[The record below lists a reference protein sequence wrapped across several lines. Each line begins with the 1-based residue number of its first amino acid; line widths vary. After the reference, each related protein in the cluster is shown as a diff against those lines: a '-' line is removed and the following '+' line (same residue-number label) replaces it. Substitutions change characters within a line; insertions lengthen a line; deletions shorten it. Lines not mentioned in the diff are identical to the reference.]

1 MKEFKVIQIRRRKK
15 NNTFYF
21 STIGTVHILN
31 SKSRLNDVLEDIW
44 NVCNVSSWCENDLW
58 KITRRINIDTLTIT
72 VTDEF
77 LGVAN
82 SDIIV
87 TNGNKI
93 NFAADTFNWK
103 SYSSLKEAKRFM
115 ITKNFIPI

>member
-1 MKEFKVIQIRRRKK
+1 MKEFKIIQVRRRKK

-21 STIGTVHILN
+21 PTIGTVQILN
-31 SKSRLNDVLEDIW
+31 QIPLKDVLEDIW

-58 KITRRINIDTLTIT
+58 KITKRINIDTLTIT
-72 VTDEF
+72 ITDEF

-87 TNGNKI
+87 TDGNKI

-115 ITKNFIPI
+115 ITKDFIPI